1 LWWRVCGG
9 SGVVEKE
16 KWDGE
21 FTEAAVDALA
31 DSISE
36 PKLDLP
42 LATDGDATVLAFPK
56 DAASRTGSSDL
67 SEPGPVTSVRDH
79 GQNGGQM
86 KGVRLSPD

>member
-1 LWWRVCGG
+1 MLHSINVSQSPRGQSKAVVEFVVAGLHSG

-42 LATDGDATVLAFPK
+42 LATNGDATVLAFP
-56 DAASRTGSSDL
+56 RCCL
-67 SEPGPVTSVRDH
+67 
-79 GQNGGQM
+79 
-86 KGVRLSPD
+86 